1 MYFKHISVKKEVRH
15 QNETIGHYRIATS
28 ELRIQVK
35 ETRHIT
41 RAYIPL
47 IYYQNNPNLIWIPMS
62 KPDTPAWLLKSKSA
76 EYYAKLQ
83 IFERHTL
90 TRQELPCGTTDDQI
104 AKDDYTNFYTFE
116 EELIEDNK
124 TLDLTDY

>member
-1 MYFKHISVKKEVRH
+1 MYFDHISVKKEVRH
-15 QNETIGHYRIATS
+15 KNETIGHYRIATR
-28 ELRIQVK
+28 EIGIQLK
-35 ETRHIT
+35 EIRHIT
-41 RAYIPL
+41 TAYIPL
-47 IYYQNNPNLIWIPMS
+47 IYYQNKPNLLWIPML
-62 KPDTPAWLLKSKSA
+62 KRDTPTWLIASKSA

-83 IFERHTL
+83 IFERHAL

-124 TLDLTDY
+124 TLHLTEY